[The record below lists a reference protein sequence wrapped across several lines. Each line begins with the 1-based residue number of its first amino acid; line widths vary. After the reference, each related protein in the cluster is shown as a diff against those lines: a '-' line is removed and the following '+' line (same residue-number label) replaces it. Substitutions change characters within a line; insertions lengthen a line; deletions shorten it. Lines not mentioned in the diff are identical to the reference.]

1 MIYMYPNGLYLVLAY
16 LCVIESFENMN
27 SFSVLEKQ
35 CMHFICVFKFSLAF
49 NDMCKLGS
57 STA

>member
-1 MIYMYPNGLYLVLAY
+1 MYPNGLYLVLAY

-35 CMHFICVFKFSLAF
+35 CVRFICVFKFSLAF